1 MSTNPRLWSTMM
13 MLTVIVTLTSSCT
26 EFAILSSGATVAIS
40 HNAYAKAYSGVDF
53 LTIINTEKD
62 IKTHIYHSL
71 KKEDESR

>member
-1 MSTNPRLWSTMM
+1 MNLKIITFLSLMM
-13 MLTVIVTLTSSCT
+13 ILTSCT
-26 EFAILSSGATVAIS
+26 EFAMLSSGATVAIS